1 MPNHLHS
8 KTMAGLAIILLIAV
22 VMAMLGKLNSEMVD
36 VLKWVGSSF
45 LGMRAVANVAE
56 SMTKK

>member
-8 KTMAGLAIILLIAV
+8 KTMAGLILILIIAV
-22 VMAMLGKLNSEMVD
+22 GCALLGKLNDQLVEL
-36 VLKWVGSSF
+36 LKWVGSSF

-56 SMTKK
+56 SIKK